1 MRRLS
6 SDFKHDDS
14 TQNANLDAGVN
25 QMAMDRNDSFE
36 AKYTKLKRVGW
47 ENQRLSVE
55 IDKLNKRME
64 AKDKKVEH
72 YEK

>member
-1 MRRLS
+1 
-6 SDFKHDDS
+6 
-14 TQNANLDAGVN
+14 
-25 QMAMDRNDSFE
+25 MAMDRNDSFE